1 MELAVPAQFYPIHI
15 CIPRKSQSLWK
26 TYVGDGMESGMKI
39 SRGPMPYTLDHLP
52 IESNLHI
59 HEFDTMQ
66 LMVEFS
72 LPKYPIEPCIHK
84 NKNFKLIKWKIFSGN
99 KFMQLW

>member
-26 TYVGDGMESGMKI
+26 TYVGDGMESGIKI

-59 HEFDTMQ
+59 HEFELVAMSAF
-66 LMVEFS
+66 L
-72 LPKYPIEPCIHK
+72 HK
-84 NKNFKLIKWKIFSGN
+84 FWVLIDAIITICSKNT
-99 KFMQLW
+99 